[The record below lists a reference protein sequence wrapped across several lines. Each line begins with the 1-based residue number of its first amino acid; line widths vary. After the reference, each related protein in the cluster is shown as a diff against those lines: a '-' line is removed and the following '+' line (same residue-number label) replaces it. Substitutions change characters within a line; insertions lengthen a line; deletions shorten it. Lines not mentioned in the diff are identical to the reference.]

1 MYQISIENNPDKRD
15 ADIIEQGIIRFNV
28 ANCGMTWQPLAVFL
42 RDEAGNVIGGITG
55 HTEWGWLYCGMFWLP
70 EELRRQGWGSKLLLT
85 IEEEA
90 RGRGCKHVHLD
101 TFGFQARGFY
111 EKHGYE
117 VFGVLENYP
126 TGYDRYFMKKG
137 L

>member
-1 MYQISIENNPDKRD
+1 MYHISIENNPDKRE

-42 RDEAGNVIGGITG
+42 RDDEGKIVGGITG
-55 HTEWGWLYCGMFWLP
+55 HTEWGWLHCGMFWLP
-70 EELRRQGWGSKLLLT
+70 DELRGQGWGSRLLQVA
-85 IEEEA
+85 EDEA
-90 RGRGCKHVHLD
+90 KKRGCKHAHLD

-111 EKHGYE
+111 EKHGYR
-117 VFGVLENYP
+117 VFGVLEDYP
-126 TGYDRYFMKKG
+126 GDYHRYYMRKD